1 MADIGTAD
9 LSATGL
15 ATRLFAAAL
24 GTMDLLH
31 IYIGQKLGL
40 YARMASAGALTPS
53 DLASRSGMHQRYARE
68 WLEQQAVTGVL
79 VVEDIAAPPDQRR
92 YRLPDG
98 HAEALIDE
106 ESMNYLAPVA
116 AMLVSV
122 AQRMPE
128 LLSVYRTGE
137 GLDWAAYGPEMW
149 QAQAALNRPL
159 YVNVLGQDYLTSIP
173 ELDTILSRPN
183 ARVADLGCGGGWS
196 SIAIARAYPVVSVDG
211 YDLDAPSIEQATN
224 AADSAGLSTRV
235 QFFALDVATLSE
247 AKARYDLVT
256 IFEALHDV
264 PDPIRVLRSALK
276 MLRDGGVVLVMDE
289 RVADEFTV
297 PGDDV
302 ERFMYGWSL
311 TVCLPAGMSEQPSA
325 ATGTVMRRST
335 LEGYAR
341 EAGFSAVEVLPVEND
356 FFRFYLIRP

>member
-1 MADIGTAD
+1 MADIETAD
-9 LSATGL
+9 LSAAGL
-15 ATRLFAAAL
+15 ATRLFTAAL

-40 YARMASAGALTPS
+40 YAQMASAGSVTPS
-53 DLASRSGMHQRYARE
+53 DLASGSGMHQRYARE
-68 WLEQQAVTGVL
+68 WLEQQAVTGIL
-79 VVEDIAAPPDQRR
+79 VVEDIAAPDQRR
-92 YRLPDG
+92 YRLPAG
-98 HAEALIDE
+98 HAEALLDE
-106 ESMNYLAPVA
+106 ESMNYLTPVA

-128 LLSVYRTGE
+128 LLSVYRTGK

-149 QAQAALNRPL
+149 QGQAALNRPL
-159 YVNVLGQDYLTSIP
+159 YVNVLGQDYLTSVP
-173 ELDTILSRPN
+173 ELDAILSRPN

-196 SIAIARAYPVVSVDG
+196 SIAIARAYPGASVDG
-211 YDLDAPSIEQATN
+211 YDVDAPSIEQATH

-235 QFFALDVATLSE
+235 QFFALDAARLSK
-247 AKARYDLVT
+247 AKARYELVT

-264 PDPIRVLRSALK
+264 PDPIGVLRSALQ
-276 MLRDGGVVLVMDE
+276 MLRAGGVVLVMDE
-289 RVADEFTV
+289 RVADEFTA
-297 PGDDV
+297 PSDEV

-325 ATGTVMRRST
+325 ATGTVMRRAT

-341 EAGFSAVEVLPVEND
+341 EAGFSGVEVLPVEND

>member
-1 MADIGTAD
+1 MAD

-15 ATRLFAAAL
+15 ATRLFTAAL
-24 GTMDLLH
+24 GTMDLWH

-40 YARMASAGALTPS
+40 YARLASAGALTS
-53 DLASRSGMHQRYARE
+53 VDLASHSGMHERYARE
-68 WLEQQAVTGVL
+68 WLEQQAVTGIL
-79 VVEDIAAPPDQRR
+79 VVDDIAAPPDQRR
-92 YRLPDG
+92 FRLPAG
-98 HAEALIDE
+98 HAEALLDE

-122 AQRMPE
+122 AQHMPE
-128 LLSVYRTGE
+128 LLTAYRTGE

-149 QAQAALNRPL
+149 QGQAALNRPL
-159 YVNVLGQDYLTSIP
+159 YVNVLGQDYLKSIP
-173 ELDTILSRPN
+173 ELNAILSGPN

-196 SIAIARAYPVVSVDG
+196 TIAIARAYPKATVDG
-211 YDLDAPSIEQATN
+211 YDLDAPSIEQATH
-224 AADSAGLSTRV
+224 AADSAGVSARV
-235 QFFALDVATLSE
+235 QFFALDAATLSD
-247 AKARYDLVT
+247 ATAAYDLVT

-264 PDPIRVLRSALK
+264 PDPVGVLRSALK
-276 MLRDGGVVLVMDE
+276 MLSEGGVVLVMDE

-311 TVCLPAGMSEQPSA
+311 PVCLPTGMSSQPSA
-325 ATGTVMRRST
+325 ATGTVMRRPT
-335 LEGYAR
+335 LDGYAR
-341 EAGFSAVEVLPVEND
+341 DAGCSGVEVLPVEND

>member
-1 MADIGTAD
+1 
-9 LSATGL
+9 
-15 ATRLFAAAL
+15 
-24 GTMDLLH
+24 MDLLH
-31 IYIGQKLGL
+31 LYIGQKLGL
-40 YARMASAGALTPS
+40 YAQMASAGAVTPS

-79 VVEDIAAPPDQRR
+79 VVEDTTGSPDQRR
-92 YRLPDG
+92 YRLPEG
-98 HAEALIDE
+98 HAEALLDE

-122 AQRMPE
+122 AQRMPQ

-149 QAQAALNRPL
+149 QGQAALNRPL
-159 YVNVLGQDYLTSIP
+159 YVNVLGQDYLTSVP
-173 ELDTILSRPN
+173 ELDAILSRPST
-183 ARVADLGCGGGWS
+183 RVADLGCGGGWS
-196 SIAIARAYPVVSVDG
+196 SIAIARAYPGASVDG

-235 QFFALDVATLSE
+235 QFFALDAARLSE
-247 AKARYDLVT
+247 AKAKYELVT

-264 PDPIRVLRSALK
+264 PDPIGVLRSALQ
-276 MLRDGGVVLVMDE
+276 MLREGGVVLVMDE